1 MEGQEVEC
9 GHLNQKSRSLL
20 RFQTQGNLC
29 IWKLLPKKVRWPD
42 PSDPQQHSKYM
53 L

>member
-9 GHLNQKSRSLL
+9 GHLNQNHFPFSVSR
-20 RFQTQGNLC
+20 
-29 IWKLLPKKVRWPD
+29 PKVTFISGSHCLKEVRWPD
-42 PSDPQQHSKYM
+42 PSDPQQHSKYI